1 VDAQI
6 NEGFCDWICDLYLS
20 NDETIRDEM
29 PGLADELNK
38 LIGDVGRLINKEFD
52 ANSLF
57 EYALRFITHP
67 LVCSIPPIVLGCMPY
82 HLFYTARLIIE
93 SLTVGL
99 YEDFSNR
106 DWAFCEKLKDATD
119 FRMGN
124 LVNCN
129 GQKCDR
135 YVRLGQRI
143 NEVLNW
149 FRNEL
154 GVEPVGFIYEVY
166 DALSKMMHPITRMRC
181 GDSISGAFGIA
192 LSAFI
197 YETPPMRVMLQPAE
211 CKGDDKVLKA
221 FYITITH
228 TRLAINM
235 LIYAWGSLM
244 GKLSSEEL
252 ENVRR
257 RIEDA
262 LKSAKAI

>member
-1 VDAQI
+1 
-6 NEGFCDWICDLYLS
+6 
-20 NDETIRDEM
+20 M
-29 PGLADELNK
+29 PGLVDELYE
-38 LIGDVGRLINKEFD
+38 LISDVGRLINKEID
-52 ANSLF
+52 ENSLF

-67 LVCSIPPIVLGCMPY
+67 MVYSIPLIVLGCMPY

-99 YEDFSNR
+99 YEDFWNR

-124 LVNCN
+124 LAKCS
-129 GQKCDR
+129 GPKCDR
-135 YVRLGQRI
+135 YVKLRQKI
-143 NEVLNW
+143 NEVLGW
-149 FRNEL
+149 LRDEL
-154 GVEPVGFIYEVY
+154 DAEPVGFIYDFY
-166 DALSKMMHPITRMRC
+166 DTLSKLMHPITRMRC
-181 GDSISGAFGIA
+181 GDFVSGAFGIA
-192 LSAFI
+192 LTAFA

-211 CKGDDKVLKA
+211 CKGDVKVLRA

-244 GKLSSEEL
+244 GKLSNEEL
-252 ENVRR
+252 EDVRR

-262 LKSAKAI
+262 VKTIRQR